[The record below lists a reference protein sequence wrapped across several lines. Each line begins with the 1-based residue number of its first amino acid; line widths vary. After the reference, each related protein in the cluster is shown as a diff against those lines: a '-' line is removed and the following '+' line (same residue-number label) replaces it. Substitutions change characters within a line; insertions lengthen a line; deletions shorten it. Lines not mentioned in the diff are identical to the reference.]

1 MNRLEKIVGEFRE
14 ADRQGMIELLR
25 DYSEDLPEVPGRI
38 LERMD
43 RDSSR
48 VHECETP
55 VFIWVET
62 ENGAV
67 RIFADV
73 PGPDFPTV
81 KGLVSILVNAFDG
94 LSPGE
99 IEAAPAD
106 FISSMGLVELL
117 GMRRIWGISAVYS
130 RIRGE
135 VKRIRKEP

>member
-55 VFIWVET
+55 VFILVET

-67 RIFADV
+67 RIYADV

-94 LSPGE
+94 LSPE
-99 IEAAPAD
+99 EVEAAPAD

-130 RIRGE
+130 RIRNE
-135 VKRIRKEP
+135 VGRIREES

>member
-1 MNRLEKIVGEFRE
+1 MTRLEEIVREFQD
-14 ADRQGMIELLR
+14 ADRQEMIELLR
-25 DYSEDLPEVPGRI
+25 DYSEGLPEVPGGV

-43 RDSSR
+43 RDASR

-55 VFIWVET
+55 VFILVET

-94 LSPGE
+94 LSPRE

-106 FISSMGLVELL
+106 FISSLGLVQLL

-130 RIRGE
+130 RIRDEVRRRGE
-135 VKRIRKEP
+135 TT

>member
-1 MNRLEKIVGEFRE
+1 MTRLEKIVGEFRE

-25 DYSEDLPEVPGRI
+25 DYSEDLPEVPGRV

-55 VFIWVET
+55 VFIWVEA

-130 RIRGE
+130 RIRDE

>member
-55 VFIWVET
+55 VFVWVEP

-99 IEAAPAD
+99 IESAPAD

-130 RIRGE
+130 RIRDE